1 MKTIKILLYALF
13 AGCLFVSCGLDKLD
27 NYPGPNAK
35 IHGGI
40 YDAQTG
46 ELIEQD
52 IIRGAQIE
60 YIEKGWDNP
69 ETQYM
74 IFKTDGTYRN
84 NLMFSG
90 DYFMKPVRG
99 NFVPVEAKEITVNGD
114 TEINFE
120 VQPYIRIKN
129 ATIEQSNERIIA
141 SFNLEQTV
149 PNKIVRIGLFA
160 HAEKNVGEPLHTVA
174 TQLNMNADA
183 DPDRLYRLEIELPH
197 NADKLK
203 KGGTY
208 YFRIGA
214 LIDAPEAKFNYAP
227 TKAITIQDY
236 VPPTPGS
243 NPFKLTLPVFVD
255 FGTNISPYPY
265 NNYVRP
271 TDNIL
276 SNLIDEEGSNTKF
289 AVQVTKNFSGENTL
303 GVNNTSLGFPAT
315 ATGDAFWSNGVE
327 TPTSELTVS
336 NLNKTENY
344 SFVFYGSRR
353 DAGDNRETKFHVKGK
368 TEGEGFVNTASNS
381 ANVAI
386 VKNITPNDDGTIV
399 ITISAGPNNNNGSK
413 FYYLNTMLITPVA
426 YEF

>member
-1 MKTIKILLYALF
+1 
-13 AGCLFVSCGLDKLD
+13 
-27 NYPGPNAK
+27 
-35 IHGGI
+35 
-40 YDAQTG
+40 
-46 ELIEQD
+46 
-52 IIRGAQIE
+52 
-60 YIEKGWDNP
+60 
-69 ETQYM
+69 
-74 IFKTDGTYRN
+74 
-84 NLMFSG
+84 MFSG

-160 HAEKNVGEPLHTVA
+160 HPEKNVGEPLHAVA
-174 TQLNMNADA
+174 TQVNINGKADEN
-183 DPDRLYRLEIELPH
+183 RRYKLEIELPLYSEQ
-197 NADKLK
+197 LK

-208 YFRIGA
+208 HFRIGA

-243 NPFKLTLPVFVD
+243 NPFKLTLPVFID
-255 FGTNISPYPY
+255 FGTNASGYPY
-265 NNYVRP
+265 NNYARP
-271 TDNIL
+271 PDRIV
-276 SNLIDEEGSNTKF
+276 SNLTDQEGNNTKF
-289 AVQVTKNFSGENTL
+289 AIAVTKNFSGENTL
-303 GVNNTSLGFPAT
+303 GVLNTTLGFPSS
-315 ATGDAFWSNGVE
+315 ATGDAFWSDGVGI
-327 TPTSELTVS
+327 PQSALTVS
-336 NLNKTENY
+336 NLNKNETY

-353 DAGDNRETKFHVKGK
+353 DAGDNRETRYHVKGK

-386 VKNITPNDDGTIV
+386 VKNITPNDDGTII
-399 ITISAGPNNNNGSK
+399 ITLSVGPNNNNGSK